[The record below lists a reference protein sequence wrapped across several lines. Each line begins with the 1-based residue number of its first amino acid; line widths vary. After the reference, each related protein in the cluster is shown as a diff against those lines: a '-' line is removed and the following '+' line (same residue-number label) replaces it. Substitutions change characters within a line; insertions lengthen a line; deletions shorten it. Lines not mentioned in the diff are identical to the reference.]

1 MKGKGRGRS
10 GREGRKTAL
19 SRIALERH
27 FLLFFSDGVEPK
39 MLPPGAIFELKIH
52 QNAFVWSLQ
61 RSPRT
66 PSCFSG
72 AASGR
77 RGSEGMVGRGREGR
91 RERERGDERSP
102 LLFYNLT
109 TGDYPI

>member
-1 MKGKGRGRS
+1 
-10 GREGRKTAL
+10 
-19 SRIALERH
+19 
-27 FLLFFSDGVEPK
+27 
-39 MLPPGAIFELKIH
+39 MLPPGVIFELKIH

-66 PSCFSG
+66 PSWCSG

-77 RGSEGMVGRGREGR
+77 RGSEGRVGRGKEGR

-102 LLFYNLT
+102 TSFFQLNHW
-109 TGDYPI
+109 